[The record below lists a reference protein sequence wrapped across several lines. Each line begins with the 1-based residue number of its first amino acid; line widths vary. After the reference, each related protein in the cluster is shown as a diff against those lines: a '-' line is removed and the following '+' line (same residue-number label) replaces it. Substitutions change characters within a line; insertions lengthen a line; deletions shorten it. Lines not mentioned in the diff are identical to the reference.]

1 MYMPPKQREKIIN
14 ELMYNTLEITFPDH
28 DEATITEDNIASES
42 MTLKQAVCDENTL
55 KFGGCIASEFNIDL
69 VNTMDRTFTSALVG
83 KWISVKLTQTFP
95 SGNYLLPSAT
105 LYPSADLFP
114 GETIM
119 SKEFW
124 IFSGII
130 DSAEIN
136 KSDKNMRNVV
146 AYDVMS
152 KLFEWDATNYLY
164 GLWKSYPNGY
174 KIGDL
179 FVICLNHNGHMV
191 VTLSDS
197 NYLNSVINEAENTTV
212 RDFKTMNKSWLENSD
227 EISYGEILKN
237 TCEMIGLFGVI
248 QPNSDKGVFTLKALT
263 ATGEI
268 YDFYEDFHAE
278 EFVSTGYTEIDVSI
292 GGEDRNAKIMKFEPY
307 HIPDG
312 AISKIYDM
320 TDNVIAWQEYDKTNG
335 ATVHRLNDL
344 LNGAPGRRIYDCEY
358 TPCTATLDGRLWRE
372 VGDRIKIRVNKTDVN
387 GDYLYDEGDE
397 IIYELVDTII
407 LSRTITGIQ
416 ALTDKI
422 EAKGME

>member
-1 MYMPPKQREKIIN
+1 MDISSKQREKIIN
-14 ELMYNTLEITFPDH
+14 ELMYNKLEITFPDN

-42 MTLKQAVCDENTL
+42 MTLKQAVCDESTL

-69 VNTMDRTFTSALVG
+69 INTMDRTFTHALVG

-95 SGNYLLPSAT
+95 SGDYLLPSAT

-114 GETIM
+114 GETIV

-136 KSDKNMRNVV
+136 KSDNNMRNVV

-152 KLFEWDATNYLY
+152 KLFEWDATNRLY
-164 GLWKSYPNGY
+164 GIWKSYPDGY

-191 VTLSDS
+191 ITLSDS
-197 NYLNSVINEAENTTV
+197 HYLNSSIAVGTTV

-227 EISYGEILKN
+227 KISYGEILKN

-248 QPNSDKGVFTLKALT
+248 KPDSGKGVFTLKALT
-263 ATGEI
+263 ATEET
-268 YDFYEDFHAE
+268 YNFYEEFHAE
-278 EFVSTGYTEIDVSI
+278 EFTSTGYTEIDVSI
-292 GGEDRNAKIMKFEPY
+292 GGEDRNAKIMNFEPN

-312 AISKIYDM
+312 AISKVYDM
-320 TDNVIAWQEYDKTNG
+320 TDNVIAWQENDGTSG
-335 ATVHRLNDL
+335 ATVHRLHDL
-344 LNGAPGRRIYDCEY
+344 FNGTPGKRIYDCEY

-372 VGDRIKIRVNKTDVN
+372 AGDRIQIRVNKTDVN
-387 GDYLYDEGDE
+387 GDYLYDEDGE
-397 IIYELVDTII
+397 IMYELVNTII

-422 EAKGME
+422 EAKGIE